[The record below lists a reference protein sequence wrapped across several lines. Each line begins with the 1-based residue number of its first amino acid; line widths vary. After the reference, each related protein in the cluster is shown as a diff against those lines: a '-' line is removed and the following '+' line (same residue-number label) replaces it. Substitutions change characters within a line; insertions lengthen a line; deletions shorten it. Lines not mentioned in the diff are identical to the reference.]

1 MKVENLFSSLK
12 LDKWYKVLTYVGGI
26 LLILSF
32 FFEVKGI
39 TNSQLQLLSG
49 GIFFLG
55 MGEWKN
61 HKTDSWI
68 KPPNAYTG
76 QTALITRT
84 EWRPDLIG
92 LLFDIIG
99 ITLIFLSIRSIYSNI
114 G

>member
-1 MKVENLFSSLK
+1 MKVENFFSNLK
-12 LDKWYKVLTYVGGI
+12 LDKWYKVLTYMGGI

-39 TNSQLQLLSG
+39 TNLQLQLLSG
-49 GIFFLG
+49 GTFFLG
-55 MGEWKN
+55 IGEWKN

-76 QTALITRT
+76 PTALITKT
-84 EWRPDLIG
+84 EWRPDLVG

-99 ITLIFLSIRSIYSNI
+99 ITLIVISIKSIYYN
-114 G
+114 